1 MELNDAPV
9 RQPELEAIVRRRI
22 EAARG
27 IPFAEFMALS
37 LYHPEFGYYM
47 ASRKRIGR
55 EGDFFTSS
63 SVHALFGRL
72 VCRQL
77 RQMWDLLGRGTFT
90 VAEQGAG
97 AGAPGTRCSECRRGR
112 CRILC
117 SAALSPCGGQPRR
130 TPEAAA
136 LTRPAPV
143 SGRLV
148 RAGRVDRNGGVLSVQ
163 RTGGCVPGACHR
175 EAARTNPGS
184 LRDQPG
190 GRVSPKNCALPKIRR
205 SPHTCAAW
213 PLI

>member
-1 MELNDAPV
+1 MNDAPV

-22 EAARG
+22 EAAGG

-97 AGAPGTRCSECRRGR
+97 AGHLALDILNAAEEDAEFYAQLHYRLVEISPDARQRQRHLLDRHRARVDWCGMEELTGMEGCFLSNELVDAFPVHVIEKRQGQILEVFVINREDGFRRRTAPCRKSGD
-112 CRILC
+112 
-117 SAALSPCGGQPRR
+117 RR
-130 TPEAAA
+130 TP
-136 LTRPAPV
+136 APP
-143 SGRLV
+143 GR
-148 RAGRVDRNGGVLSVQ
+148 
-163 RTGGCVPGACHR
+163 
-175 EAARTNPGS
+175 
-184 LRDQPG
+184 
-190 GRVSPKNCALPKIRR
+190 
-205 SPHTCAAW
+205 
-213 PLI
+213 